1 MNVMEEIHLGVFY
14 CKTCK
19 ATKDRRDRFTRIGIL
34 SMSSLPFLN
43 VLAATMVYLVR
54 SAPLELQAGT
64 GGLLFTAYLVKGVRL
79 LGR

>member
-1 MNVMEEIHLGVFY
+1 MNVMEEIHRDVFY
-14 CKTCK
+14 CKVCK
-19 ATKDRRDRFTRIGIL
+19 ATKDRRDRFSPIGIL

-43 VLAATMVYLVR
+43 ILAATMAYLVR
-54 SAPLELQAGT
+54 SAPLELQAGA